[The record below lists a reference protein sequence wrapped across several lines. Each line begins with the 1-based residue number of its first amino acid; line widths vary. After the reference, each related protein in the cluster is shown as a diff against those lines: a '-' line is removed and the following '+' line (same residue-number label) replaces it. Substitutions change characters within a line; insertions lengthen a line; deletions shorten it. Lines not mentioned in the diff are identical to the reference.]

1 MENAPMKALL
11 RDRFLAF
18 GGGDLVVSPRTVGIL
33 EKALPWALG
42 VCCAWIIG
50 WFCATLLGLF
60 LQHQVMESRIATVIR
75 AASASDSGSGVVPVP
90 EGMRLFVARSPFGVA
105 SGRALSEDKGASPE
119 TPVEKEAAPVADIG
133 KLSLV
138 GTMPPV
144 AAWLVGPGGTSLV
157 LQGQRVEGWLL
168 RRVAKNSVLLA
179 AGEEEHELFFRVLDG
194 GEQISSKPASK
205 KRAPEAPTP
214 PPAGPSSS
222 PAGNLT
228 PAAPG
233 QEGVIARDTMNELL
247 LNPFDEL
254 KKVRL
259 VPKITDGVAAGIE
272 VRNIEK
278 NSILFALG
286 VRPGDVIQGV
296 NGIPIT
302 NMGDVA
308 NAINSLMGGERFEVS
323 VLRKDEPVQLN
334 YVVR

>member
-1 MENAPMKALL
+1 MKMRL
-11 RDRFLAF
+11 RDRFLSF
-18 GGGDLVVSPRTVGIL
+18 GGGDLILSPRTVGML
-33 EKALPWALG
+33 EKTLPWVLG
-42 VCCAWIIG
+42 VLCAWIIG

-75 AASASDSGSGVVPVP
+75 AASASDSGSGVVSVP
-90 EGMRLFVARSPFGVA
+90 EGLRLFVARSPFGVA
-105 SGRALSEDKGASPE
+105 SGIVISEDKAASPE
-119 TPVEKEAAPVADIG
+119 KPIEEKAAPVADIG

-144 AAWLVGPGGTSLV
+144 AAWLAGPGGTSLV

-194 GEQISSKPASK
+194 GERISSKPTSK
-205 KRAPEAPTP
+205 KRAAEAPTP

-222 PAGNLT
+222 TTAENLT